1 MESQV
6 KLWHCHNTSIF
17 SFVIFLVAIEK
28 YIWNFD
34 RILAISAHFPVT
46 SEDGIAEGN
55 PSAKQKKTMTMKI
68 RLFEFFWWVSG

>member
-6 KLWHCHNTSIF
+6 KLCHCHNTSIF
-17 SFVIFLVAIEK
+17 SFGIFLVAIEK
-28 YIWNFD
+28 LKYIWYFD

-55 PSAKQKKTMTMKI
+55 PSAKQKKKMKI